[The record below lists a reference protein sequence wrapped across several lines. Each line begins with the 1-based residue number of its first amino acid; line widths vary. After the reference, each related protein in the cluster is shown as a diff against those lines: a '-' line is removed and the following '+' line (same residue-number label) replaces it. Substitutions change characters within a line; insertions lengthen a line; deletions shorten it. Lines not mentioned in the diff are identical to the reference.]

1 MVAAPRLALG
11 TSSFAERCSVCLS
24 YAAVAA
30 REGLEPPPEASN
42 NRLPYQLGDLAAVR
56 KERESNPQGL
66 RSPGFQPGAVA
77 DRLALPYAARSQ
89 SIGRRASFAVLL
101 YSAVKVRALAGRA
114 GLEPATT
121 VLETAMLPLHHRPVL
136 VWAAGFEPALTAVRR
151 QDVVQATP
159 RPYNRGLK
167 TED

>member
-77 DRLALPYAARSQ
+77 HRLALPYAARGQ

-101 YSAVKVRALAGRA
+101 YSAVKVPRAGRP
-114 GLEPATT
+114 GRTRT
-121 VLETAMLPLHHRPVL
+121 RNNCFGDSYV
-136 VWAAGFEPALTAVRR
+136 AV
-151 QDVVQATP
+151 TP
-159 RPYNRGLK
+159 PTCIGMGGWI
-167 TED
+167 